1 MTVEQFANE
10 LQGLGQ
16 SITRLDDVLLA
27 AGGRLVEQLRAA
39 APVDTGDLKNSIQ
52 AVVENNQLQIQM
64 LVYGMFQNYGV
75 KGTEDSL
82 GITVPEGVS
91 PFPRSGDKYSFQT
104 RRFGLPNQTFFNV
117 DAMADVVAEAVA
129 QNIIENL

>member
-1 MTVEQFANE
+1 MTVEEFANE
-10 LQGLGQ
+10 LEGLGQ
-16 SITRLDDVLLA
+16 SITRLDDILLA
-27 AGGRLVEQLRAA
+27 TGGRLVQQMKAA

-64 LVYGMFQNYGV
+64 LVYGMFQNFGV

-91 PFPRSGDKYSFQT
+91 PIPRQGDKYSFQS

-117 DAMADVVAEAVA
+117 DAMADTLAEAIA
-129 QNIIENL
+129 ENIVNNI

>member
-1 MTVEQFANE
+1 MTIEQFERAMD
-10 LQGLGQ
+10 QFGQ
-16 SITRLDDVLLA
+16 EISNLDGVLLA
-27 AGGRLVEQLRAA
+27 AGGRLVDQMKAA
-39 APVDTGDLKNSIQ
+39 APVDTGALKNSIQ
-52 AVVENNQLQIQM
+52 AVVQDNTLQIQM

-91 PFPRSGDKYSFQT
+91 PFPRTGDTYSFQT

-117 DAMADVVAEAVA
+117 DSMAEYLAEAVA
-129 QNIIENL
+129 ENIINNL